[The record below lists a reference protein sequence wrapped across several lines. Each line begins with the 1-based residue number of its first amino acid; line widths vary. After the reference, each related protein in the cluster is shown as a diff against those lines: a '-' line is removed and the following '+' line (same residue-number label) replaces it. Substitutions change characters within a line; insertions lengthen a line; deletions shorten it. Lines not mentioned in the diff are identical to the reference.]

1 METQKYKRIQANDLE
16 YELNRLS
23 ELSTLIRKDASMLTR
38 ELQEE
43 IIDLLIRTRDSKES
57 LKVSEIR
64 DEAVRVLTWVAS
76 K

>member
-1 METQKYKRIQANDLE
+1 MHGNTKIQANDLE

>member
-1 METQKYKRIQANDLE
+1 MRGNTKIQANDLE

-43 IIDLLIRTRDSKES
+43 IIDILIRTRDSKES

>member
-1 METQKYKRIQANDLE
+1 MLGNTDLKADDLG
-16 YELNRLS
+16 YELDRLS
-23 ELSTLIRKDASMLTR
+23 ELSAQIRADASVLTR

-43 IIDLLIRTRDSKES
+43 IIDLLIRTRDSKEV

>member
-1 METQKYKRIQANDLE
+1 MRGNTKIQANDLE

-43 IIDLLIRTRDSKES
+43 IIDLLIRTRDSKET

>member
-1 METQKYKRIQANDLE
+1 MRGNTKIQANDLE